1 MVSRYSSELAFA
13 TELAHKAGD
22 IMLKYFTVDQQQQT
36 KGDGTPVTIADIT
49 INRLII
55 DEVAKYFNKDG
66 VVGEEEST
74 ADYGMGRR
82 WICDPV
88 DGTAAFT
95 YTVPTA
101 MFSLALVIDGIPV
114 VGVTYEPISK
124 RLFHAARGYGSYC
137 NDTRLAVSAATMNN
151 GDIGLAPEFVSTKYL
166 NEPFMQR
173 LLAYGRTL
181 AVFPGAVCRSSLVAT
196 GRLAGFPHPTV
207 KPYDIAA
214 AHIILEEAGGKITD
228 IHGQTL
234 DYSKSFRGA
243 VLSNGVIHD
252 DLLALFS

>member
-1 MVSRYSSELAFA
+1 MIDHYEAELELA
-13 TELAHKAGD
+13 TDLAYKAGD
-22 IMLKYFTVDQQQQT
+22 IMLQYFTTDQQQQT

-55 DEVAKYFNKDG
+55 NEIIKHFPNDG
-66 VVGEEEST
+66 VIGEEEST

-95 YTVPTA
+95 YSVPTA
-101 MFSLALVIDGIPV
+101 MFSLAFVVDGVPM
-114 VGVTYEPISK
+114 VGVTYEPTTK
-124 RLFHAARGYGSYC
+124 RLFHAVRGQGSYC
-137 NDTRLAVSAATMNN
+137 NDTKLAVSNATMEMA
-151 GDIGLAPEFVSTKYL
+151 DIGLAPEFVSEKYI
-166 NEPFMQR
+166 NEPFMRR

-181 AVFPGAVCRSSLVAT
+181 AIFPGAVCRSSLVAT
-196 GRLAGFPHPTV
+196 GRIAGFPHPAV

-214 AHIILEEAGGKITD
+214 AHLIIEEAGGKVTD
-228 IHGQTL
+228 IHGQPL

-252 DLLALFS
+252 DLLALFI